1 VSATS
6 SRRSKTPKKSKTK
19 SRGSSKSVVKNR
31 TKSNEKSSAER
42 LIREAI
48 RSVASK
54 GSVSKSTPLMERA
67 HYGTTIFLASC
78 DLSMRMGRFTAYVF
92 QDLIHKG
99 YILALAYGDIHGAKE
114 LYTRLHS
121 SCVTSETLR
130 GCDCDCSKQLE
141 GALKRIAE
149 RKAGI
154 LFYLIQEGRG
164 VGYVAKARDRMLV
177 QASLDELSTFEAY
190 AELGLKKDYRNY
202 EGIASIVHLLGVK
215 APFVVLTNNPDK
227 VSALKNLGVKVK
239 GTESIEFDA
248 GPYNLAYLK
257 SKAQSGH
264 ALKRPAL
271 AQLRRAIPP
280 EKVIPFNPY
289 ALKEGARFI
298 YCASYFLPM
307 KPVDGEAIIS
317 REQFEEVFAHND
329 LEQYQKGPKA
339 LISAVSELDRER
351 VLVQM
356 ERKNF
361 SRYKNDPTHAEVVA
375 LVTTPYWFRVHVYYD
390 VVSGQDFVVL
400 THGESKK
407 ATAKANGKAES
418 APLVRV
424 HSESIFDRFPMT
436 DVENRDKLKQ
446 SAKMIVRNGTG
457 LIVLLYNDGRGA
469 GFGAHATDRMFRER
483 RVTKSTDE
491 TYAQLGV
498 PYDSRDYEATMLL
511 VAHHVRTK
519 RIQMIM
525 NNPHSLVLKQE
536 YAMALHRQGLQIE
549 RWIFL
554 EEEFR

>member
-1 VSATS
+1 VSRSVHRRSANRGSINRSSVGDSKAILSKTTKAGTAS
-6 SRRSKTPKKSKTK
+6 AEFSADQLVRKALSAVRSKGTVSRRS
-19 SRGSSKSVVKNR
+19 
-31 TKSNEKSSAER
+31 
-42 LIREAI
+42 
-48 RSVASK
+48 
-54 GSVSKSTPLMERA
+54 PLMERS
-67 HYGTTIFLASC
+67 HFGTTIFIASC
-78 DLSMRMGRFTAYVF
+78 DLDMRMGRFTAYVF

-99 YILALAYGDIHGAKE
+99 YILAIAYGDIHNAKE

-141 GALKRIAE
+141 GALKRIAD

-190 AELGLKKDYRNY
+190 AEMGLKKDYRNY

-227 VSALKNLGVKVK
+227 VSALRALGVKVK
-239 GTESIEFDA
+239 RIETIEFDA

-264 ALKRPAL
+264 ALTKPAL

-280 EKVIPFNPY
+280 EKVVPFNPY

-307 KPVDGEAIIS
+307 KPVDGEVVVS
-317 REQFEEVFAHND
+317 RKHFEEAFQETD
-329 LEQYQKGPKA
+329 ISEYQQGSKA
-339 LISAVSELDRER
+339 LIREVSDLDRER
-351 VLVQM
+351 VLIRM
-356 ERKNF
+356 DRKNF
-361 SRYKNDPTHAEVVA
+361 SRYRKDPQHAEVVD

-400 THGESKK
+400 THGESEGRKQK
-407 ATAKANGKAES
+407 R

-424 HSESIFDRFPMT
+424 HSESIFDRFPLN

-446 SAKMIVRNGTG
+446 SARMIVRNGHG

-483 RVTKSTDE
+483 GVTTSSDE
-491 TYAQLGV
+491 TYDKLGIA
-498 PYDSRDYEATMLL
+498 YDSRDYEAAMMLI
-511 VAHHVRTK
+511 AHHVPAR

-536 YAMALHRQGLQIE
+536 YAMALHRQRLQID

-554 EEEFR
+554 ENE

>member
-1 VSATS
+1 VSARSRS
-6 SRRSKTPKKSKTK
+6 SRPRGARAKIPRSAPVMRSGKLGQSAEKLIRQALRAVE
-19 SRGSSKSVVKNR
+19 SRGSVN
-31 TKSNEKSSAER
+31 
-42 LIREAI
+42 
-48 RSVASK
+48 K
-54 GSVSKSTPLMERA
+54 GTPLMERA
-67 HYGTTIFLASC
+67 HFGTTIFIASC
-78 DLSMRMGRFTAYVF
+78 ELKMRMGRFTVYVF

-99 YILALAYGDIHGAKE
+99 YILAIAYGEIHKAKE

-190 AELGLKKDYRNY
+190 ACMGLKKDYRNY

-227 VSALKNLGVKVK
+227 VDALKELGVKVK

-280 EKVIPFNPY
+280 EKVVPFNPY
-289 ALKEGARFI
+289 ALKGAARFI

-307 KPVDGEAIIS
+307 KPVDGETIIS
-317 REQFEEVFAHND
+317 RAQFEEVFKHND
-329 LEQYQKGPKA
+329 LAQYRQGPGA
-339 LISAVSELDRER
+339 LIREVSELDRER
-351 VLVQM
+351 VLVCM
-356 ERKNF
+356 DRRNF
-361 SRYKNDPTHAEVVA
+361 ARYRSDPAHAEVVA

-400 THGESKK
+400 THGESRGFG
-407 ATAKANGKAES
+407 GKGRS

-446 SAKMIVRNGTG
+446 SAKMIVRNGAG
-457 LIVLLYNDGRGA
+457 LMVLLYNDGRGA

-483 RVTKSTDE
+483 RVTNSSDE
-491 TYAQLGV
+491 TYTQLGV

-511 VAHHVRTK
+511 IAHHVRTK

-536 YAMALHRQGLQIE
+536 YAMALHRQGLQID

-554 EEEFR
+554 EDEFRS